1 MQDEENGIAAYWV
14 ASDILERTNEG
25 KLLSHEHLQMVN
37 AAAKRCLP
45 EKDEDAFRY
54 LYRQVLEDQ
63 Y

>member
-1 MQDEENGIAAYWV
+1 MQDEANGIAAYWV
-14 ASDILERTNEG
+14 ACDIMERTNGG
-25 KLLSHEHLQMVN
+25 KLLSHEHSQMVN

-45 EKDEDAFRY
+45 EKDENAFRH

>member
-1 MQDEENGIAAYWV
+1 MQDEANGMVAYWV
-14 ASDILERTNEG
+14 ACDIMERTNEG
-25 KLLSHEHLQMVN
+25 KLLSLEHLQMVI

-45 EKDEDAFRY
+45 EKDEDAFRH